1 MTVFFIVAALLVLAA
16 VLFIVPPLLRKEPV
30 QVLGA
35 DRRALNISIYQDQMK
50 ELGRE
55 LASDVITPDQYAR
68 SREELERRM
77 LEDVSALEQTPS
89 VTSSE
94 LGRGAILGVVLLAA
108 LIPMLAAGLYV
119 QLGTPAAL
127 DPEVARSGGTAMGGM
142 AAGAA
147 GADDGHDQ
155 IIEMIATLEQRLA
168 SNPDD
173 PQGWSMLG
181 RSYLWMQRFDLAL
194 PALERAVDLNDS
206 DPRLLVDYADALAMT
221 GGQTL
226 QGRPLELITRA
237 LALDPN
243 NEKGLWLAGTA
254 AYEQGDY
261 GQALHFWQRLYRLVP
276 PGSEAAQAME
286 SNIAEAQ
293 SLLSGQTPSAAPAQQ
308 QRSETAAAERVQ
320 LRGTVTIDAALAGRI
335 KPDDTVFVF
344 ARASSGPRLPLAIM
358 RAQAS
363 DLPLSYVLDDSMAMD
378 ASMSLSKF
386 PEVVVVARISRSG
399 GAMVQSGD
407 LQGSSAVIRT
417 DDAGR
422 VDILINEVV
431 P

>member
-16 VLFIVPPLLRKEPV
+16 VLFIVPPLLRKEPA
-30 QVLGA
+30 QQLGA
-35 DRRALNISIYQDQMK
+35 ERRALNISIYQDQMK

-55 LASDVITPDQYAR
+55 LASDVITPEQYAR

-77 LEDVSALEQTPS
+77 LEDVSVPDQPAAAA
-89 VTSSE
+89 SE
-94 LGRGAILGVVLLAA
+94 IGRGTVLGVVLVAA
-108 LIPMLAAGLYV
+108 VIPVLAAGLYMA
-119 QLGTPAAL
+119 LGTPAAL
-127 DPEVARSGGTAMGGM
+127 DPTLTARSAAAPTAGAG

-147 GADDGHDQ
+147 GDEGHDQ

-194 PALERAVDLNDS
+194 PALEKAVSLNDG
-206 DPRLLVDYADALAMT
+206 DPRLLVDYADALAMI

-226 QGRPLELITRA
+226 QGRPMELIARA
-237 LALDPN
+237 LTLDPN

-254 AYEQGDY
+254 AYEQGAY
-261 GQALHFWQRLYRLVP
+261 AQALQYWQRLYRLVP
-276 PGSEAAQAME
+276 PGSDAARAME
-286 SNIAEAQ
+286 GNIAEVQ
-293 SLLSGQTPSAAPAQQ
+293 SLLSGQAPAPAQQ
-308 QRSETAAAERVQ
+308 QSETAAAPGAA
-320 LRGTVTIDAALAGRI
+320 LRGRIDVDAGLAGRI
-335 KPDDTVFVF
+335 QPGDTVFIF
-344 ARASSGPRLPLAIM
+344 ARASSGPRLPLAVM

-363 DLPLSYVLDDSMAMD
+363 ELPLEYVLDDSMAMD
-378 ASMSLSKF
+378 PSMSLSKF
-386 PEVVVVARISRSG
+386 SEVVVVARISRSG

-407 LQGSSAVIRT
+407 LQGTSAVVRT
-417 DDAGR
+417 GQAGR
-422 VDILINEVV
+422 VDVLINEIV